1 MSDRTVKIGLYLLF
15 LLNLID
21 ATATITLVHL
31 GLAKEI
37 NPLMHFLLEKG
48 VLYFA
53 LCKLTVVI
61 TACTVFW
68 KFRAE
73 KAATTGMIIC
83 LVGYSALLLYFCI
96 GLL

>member
-21 ATATITLVHL
+21 ATATITLIHF

-37 NPLMHFLLEKG
+37 NPLMNFLLEKG
-48 VLYFA
+48 VLYFI
-53 LCKLTVVI
+53 LCKLIVAAT
-61 TACTVFW
+61 TCTVFW
-68 KFRAE
+68 KLRAE
-73 KAATTGMIIC
+73 KAAKAGLTIC
-83 LVGYSALLLYFCI
+83 LIGYSALLLHFCI